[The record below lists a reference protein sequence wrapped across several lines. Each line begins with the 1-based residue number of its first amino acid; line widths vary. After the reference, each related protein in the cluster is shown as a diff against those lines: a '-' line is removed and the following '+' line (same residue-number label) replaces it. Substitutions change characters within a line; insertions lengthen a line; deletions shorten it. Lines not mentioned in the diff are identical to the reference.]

1 LPTLPVDAPEFSLR
15 SSSYF
20 PAMPSPELLDDI
32 LLSMVEGIG
41 ARAYRR
47 LLERVGNSAAILNAS
62 RSDLGGIEFL
72 QPGVVNRILTARKD
86 IDPAVIL
93 DYCRREQIDVISFR
107 EERYPDPLRTI
118 IDPPPILFVK
128 GKILPEDT
136 FSIAVIGTR
145 RSTRYGQRQAE
156 RLTAA
161 LVSHGFTIISGLA
174 RGIDA
179 VTHRTTLNAGGRTIA
194 VLGSGLSR
202 VYPSE
207 HSDLADKIIEHG
219 GCVLSEY
226 PPLHPS
232 AKWTFPQRNRIISGL
247 SLGVLVIEAPMRSGA
262 MISARMAGEQ
272 GRDIFAVPGPIESPM
287 SQGCNQLIRDGA
299 YLVESADDI
308 LNVLGPM
315 RQSVTVQGNPNP
327 IRHPNEVSLNEI
339 EQTVLQHIGNTVTLL
354 ENVIESSG
362 LEPHQIIAALGVL
375 EEKRIIRQLSPTAFV
390 RM

>member
-1 LPTLPVDAPEFSLR
+1 MS
-15 SSSYF
+15 
-20 PAMPSPELLDDI
+20 SPELFDDI

-47 LLERVGNSAAILNAS
+47 LLERFGNSAAILNAS

-72 QPGVVNRILTARKD
+72 QPGVVNRILTARKE

-93 DYCRREQIDVISFR
+93 DYCRREQIEVISFR

-145 RSTRYGQRQAE
+145 RSSRYGQRQAE

-174 RGIDA
+174 RGIDGVA
-179 VTHRTTLNAGGRTIA
+179 HRTALNAGGRTIA
-194 VLGSGLSR
+194 VLGNGLSR
-202 VYPSE
+202 VYPPE
-207 HSDLADKIIEHG
+207 HGDLADKIIEHG

-339 EQTVLQHIGNTVTLL
+339 EQTVLQYIGNTATPL
-354 ENVIESSG
+354 ESVIESSG

-375 EEKRIIRQLSPTAFV
+375 EEKWIIRQLSPTAFV